1 MLEKINAF
9 LWGVPVL
16 GLILGTG
23 VWLAIRTG
31 AVQVRLFPA
40 AWKSFLHR
48 LRDRDTGFRALCT
61 ALAATVGTGN
71 IAGVAGAIAIG
82 GPGAVLWM
90 WVSAFL
96 GMGVKYAEAALAV
109 RYREQDGRAGT
120 MYIIRN
126 GLGQRWRWMAGVY
139 ALFGL
144 AAAFGVGN
152 ATQVNAVMTALES
165 AGVGSEFAAWFGLGM
180 AVLVAVMV
188 AGGARRLTEA
198 AEALVPVVSGAYILL
213 CLAALWLRRGAVIG
227 ALADIFRGAFDPAAV
242 TGGAVGSAASALR
255 IGVSRGTFTN
265 EAGMGTAAIAHGSAE
280 GVQPA
285 QQGMLGI
292 MEVFLDTM
300 VICTMTALV
309 ILTGGMAIPYGGH
322 AGAELTASALSGSLG
337 DWVRAAL
344 CGCLT
349 LFGMATILGWGFYSG
364 RCAEFLF
371 GGINWR
377 VFGMVQ
383 GCAVVLGVFLKT
395 GTVWIL
401 AEIVNGLMAMPN
413 LAAILMLTPEV
424 ARLTGE
430 YRMCYNLSHRHNKR
444 GKTHERERNRRD
456 PAAHPAGSQQYDGH
470 LRLLRQRGQGG
481 HQQIPAQ
488 HRHDARK

>member
-1 MLEKINAF
+1 MLERINGF

-31 AVQVRLFPA
+31 GVQVRLFPA
-40 AWKSFLHR
+40 AWRSFLHR
-48 LRDRDTGFRALCT
+48 LRDRDSGFRALCT

-96 GMGVKYAEAALAV
+96 GMGVKYAEGALAV
-109 RYREQDGRAGT
+109 RYREPDGRAGP

-126 GLGQRWRWMAGVY
+126 GLGERWRWLAGVY

-144 AAAFGVGN
+144 LAAFGVGN

-165 AGVGSEFAAWFGLGM
+165 AGAGRRFAVWFGMGM
-180 AVLVAVMV
+180 AVLVAVLV
-188 AGGARRLTEA
+188 SGGAGRLTEA
-198 AEALVPVVSGAYILL
+198 AELLVPVVSGAYILL
-213 CLAALWLRRGAVIG
+213 CLLALWLRRGAVIG
-227 ALADIFRGAFDPAAV
+227 ALADIIRGAIDPAAV
-242 TGGAVGSAASALR
+242 TGGAVGSAAVSLR

-280 GVQPA
+280 GVHPA
-285 QQGMLGI
+285 EQGLLGI
-292 MEVFLDTM
+292 MEVFLDTI
-300 VICTMTALV
+300 VVCTMTALV
-309 ILTGGMAIPYGGH
+309 ILTGGAGIPYGGQ

-344 CGCLT
+344 CGCLA
-349 LFGMATILGWGFYSG
+349 LFAAATILGWGFYAG

-377 VFGMVQ
+377 AFGIVQ
-383 GCAVVLGVFLKT
+383 GCAVVLGVFLEM
-395 GTVWIL
+395 GTVWTM
-401 AEIVNGLMAMPN
+401 AELVNGLMAIPN

-430 YRMCYNLSHRHNKR
+430 YRLCYNASHRHNK
-444 GKTHERERNRRD
+444 
-456 PAAHPAGSQQYDGH
+456 
-470 LRLLRQRGQGG
+470 
-481 HQQIPAQ
+481 
-488 HRHDARK
+488 